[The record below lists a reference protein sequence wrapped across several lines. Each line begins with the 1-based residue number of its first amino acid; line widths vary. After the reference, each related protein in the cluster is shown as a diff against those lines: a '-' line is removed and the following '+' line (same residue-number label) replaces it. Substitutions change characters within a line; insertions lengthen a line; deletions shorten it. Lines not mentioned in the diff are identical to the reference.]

1 MRLHVNMR
9 LHVRMRLHVHMHLH
23 VRLDLSSSCNQR
35 TRSGCHARFVGY
47 ERLEDMND
55 CRFLHYW
62 KLSISPGRYMYRNG
76 GCERT
81 VHSLQFLPGKS
92 FTASNRSYPAKMSRR
107 PRPGPGAGPR
117 RTRAAPGPGTGSAPQ
132 TRTTKKGRTG
142 VSNPVRPRRAR
153 FLAVATLGKTSRLDR
168 AGPLQPT
175 RPLGPMRCC
184 NRGLNPCGQ
193 RNRRAD
199 QLPAP
204 LWPDL
209 PDRAQPRSRSDG
221 HRDRRSCHGRRDH
234 RNRHDHRGRH
244 GHQSRHGHH
253 GRHGHDRR
261 SRDEGRDR

>member
-35 TRSGCHARFVGY
+35 TRSGCRARFVGY

-92 FTASNRSYPAKMSRR
+92 FTASNRSYPAKMPRR
-107 PRPGPGAGPR
+107 RAQAPVPR
-117 RTRAAPGPGTGSAPQ
+117 RTRARARAWHGFGTANPDN
-132 TRTTKKGRTG
+132 KKGRTG

-199 QLPAP
+199 
-204 LWPDL
+204 
-209 PDRAQPRSRSDG
+209 
-221 HRDRRSCHGRRDH
+221 
-234 RNRHDHRGRH
+234 
-244 GHQSRHGHH
+244 
-253 GRHGHDRR
+253 
-261 SRDEGRDR
+261 

>member
-1 MRLHVNMR
+1 MRLHVHMRAHVNM
-9 LHVRMRLHVHMHLH
+9 HLHVHMHLH

-35 TRSGCHARFVGY
+35 TRSGCRARFVGY

-92 FTASNRSYPAKMSRR
+92 FTASNRSYPTKM
-107 PRPGPGAGPR
+107 PR
-117 RTRAAPGPGTGSAPQ
+117 RRAQAHPCRARAWHGFGTANPDN
-132 TRTTKKGRTG
+132 KKGRTG

-175 RPLGPMRCC
+175 RPLGPMRC
-184 NRGLNPCGQ
+184 
-193 RNRRAD
+193 
-199 QLPAP
+199 
-204 LWPDL
+204 
-209 PDRAQPRSRSDG
+209 
-221 HRDRRSCHGRRDH
+221 
-234 RNRHDHRGRH
+234 
-244 GHQSRHGHH
+244 
-253 GRHGHDRR
+253 
-261 SRDEGRDR
+261 

>member
-1 MRLHVNMR
+1 
-9 LHVRMRLHVHMHLH
+9 MRLHVHMHLH

-35 TRSGCHARFVGY
+35 TRSGYCARFVGY

-62 KLSISPGRYMYRNG
+62 NLSISPGKYMYRNG

-92 FTASNRSYPAKMSRR
+92 FTASNRSYPAKMPRS
-107 PRPGPGAGPR
+107 PRPGP
-117 RTRAAPGPGTGSAPQ
+117 APQ

-153 FLAVATLGKTSRLDR
+153 FLAVATLSKTSRLDR

-204 LWPDL
+204 L
-209 PDRAQPRSRSDG
+209 
-221 HRDRRSCHGRRDH
+221 
-234 RNRHDHRGRH
+234 
-244 GHQSRHGHH
+244 
-253 GRHGHDRR
+253 
-261 SRDEGRDR
+261 